1 MGRVATTILLSMVFL
16 IQSLSG
22 CFGDDQESIDYDGPI
37 DLIVYYAVTNG
48 TIQKSVNNGNNG
60 PTTGVEI
67 NFDLATTTS
76 SAGAIVT
83 IFLDPDDGTSTIEQ
97 NVGESGAEITYEYMT
112 HGMFEATIGAIDDE
126 NNAHEI
132 MVKIRIDER
141 IEYAANNVNSENVM
155 NFNATND
162 CSDGL
167 PQLDRISI
175 TSEVENPGAV
185 FGLGGTSD
193 VSWSLVNPDE
203 VVVSSNTASIGDG
216 QTESWE
222 TTSKDAVPGDW
233 SLIVDVE
240 GDSVTINQ
248 VVEMRYLEGSE
259 SPPLP
264 RP

>member
-22 CFGDDQESIDYDGPI
+22 CFGDDQQTTDYDGPI

-83 IFLDPDDGTSTIEQ
+83 IFLDPDDGTSKIEQ
-97 NVGESGAEITYEYMT
+97 DVGESGAEINYEYMT
-112 HGMFEATIGAIDDE
+112 HGMFEAKVGAIDDE
-126 NNAHEI
+126 ENTHEI

-141 IEYAANNVNSENVM
+141 IEYTANNVNNENVM
-155 NFNATND
+155 TFNATND

-185 FGLGGTSD
+185 FGLGGTSE

-203 VVVSSNTASIGDG
+203 VTVSSNTATIGDG
-216 QTESWE
+216 QTESWD
-222 TTSKDAVPGDW
+222 TTSRDAMPGDW

-248 VVEMRYLEGSE
+248 VVEMLYLEGSE
-259 SPPLP
+259 TPPSP